1 MTLNEYQ
8 QQAMTTCMDS
18 SMNDTCMLFGLVAE
32 VGEIADKVA
41 KWKRKG
47 LAHIDHDRIVY
58 DHVYLDEARE
68 KDLLAEVGDVLW
80 FVAGIAT
87 SMGVSLEEIADANLA
102 KLQSRQQRG
111 VIDGNGDNR

>member
-8 QQAMTTCMDS
+8 KQAMTTCMDS
-18 SMNDTCMLFGLVAE
+18 SMNETYMLFGLVAE

-47 LAHIDHDRIVY
+47 LAHIDHDRLVY

-68 KDLLAEVGDVLW
+68 KDLLSEVGDVLW
-80 FVAGIAT
+80 FVAAIAST
-87 SMGVSLEEIADANLA
+87 MRVSLEEIAEANLA

-111 VIDGNGDNR
+111 VIDGTGDNR

>member
-8 QQAMTTCMDS
+8 SQAMTTCMDS
-18 SMNDTCMLFGLVAE
+18 SMNDTYMLFGLVAE
-32 VGEIADKVA
+32 VGEIADKIA

-47 LAHIDHDRIVY
+47 LAHINNDRIVY

-80 FVAGIAT
+80 FVAGIAST
-87 SMGVSLEEIADANLA
+87 MGVSLEEIANANLA